1 MHNLLIFLHLGR
13 ASGTPTM
20 DIFITLLSL
29 GVQGYKRLLK
39 KRKELF
45 TYLSDELK
53 KCAERHGERFLQTPH
68 NPISMGKQ
76 SFYIN
81 NTK

>member
-1 MHNLLIFLHLGR
+1 MFVGR

-20 DIFITLLSL
+20 DMFITLLSL
-29 GVQGYKRLLK
+29 GVSGYKKLLK

-53 KCAERHGERFLQTPH
+53 KCAERHGERFLQTVD
-68 NPISMGKQ
+68 NPISMG
-76 SFYIN
+76 
-81 NTK
+81 T